1 MSDICKQV
9 EDYYKDL
16 YQRIID
22 LKKEAENAPEGFL
35 RIRMRNGNRF
45 YYFRTADHGSR
56 SERYIPETDKD
67 TVAAL
72 AEKRFIRTV
81 LPALKQNL
89 RAAERF
95 LSMHSGQE
103 EDALA
108 ESVPIDILEL
118 AAGIYVTP
126 EARRKE
132 WLAQTWEERP
142 DFETRPQ
149 FRTLRGEYV
158 RSKSEAF
165 IADALLRHDLPY
177 LYEKPLF
184 LDGPRHP
191 LFPDFTI
198 YDPRT
203 DKEFYWEHFGMME
216 DPAYAERTCRKL
228 SCYLNAGLAQGRGLI
243 CTFET
248 RQFPLSSADIAAMLA
263 TAFIS

>member
-1 MSDICKQV
+1 MGIQDQV
-9 EDYYKDL
+9 ADYYSSVRVRIQKLEDL
-16 YQRIID
+16 
-22 LKKEAENAPEGFL
+22 LVTMPEGSL
-35 RIRMRNGNRF
+35 HIKRRGNITS
-45 YYFRTADHGSR
+45 YHFRAYDHGTL

-72 AEKRFIRTV
+72 AGKRCIRTV

-108 ESVPIDILEL
+108 ESVPRDILEL

-203 DKEFYWEHFGMME
+203 DKELYWEHFGMME

-228 SCYLNAGLAQGRGLI
+228 SCYLNAGLAPGRGLI

-248 RQFPLSSADIAAMLA
+248 RQFPLSSADIEAMLA